1 VERDRAQRAG
11 RAGDP
16 TVAHVNYSFFHST
29 QSFIYFYLRT
39 LEGVR
44 SICLTRA
51 PESPVIETD
60 IPPELR
66 GGFFIYPGRGS
77 RSRLAGRLASW
88 GVALRRFLAARPPR
102 LAEPALAL
110 LNGRVVP
117 RLRGDADPARFL
129 TWSEAIMR
137 RADASLIHAYFGPV
151 GWRSLE
157 LKRRLGVPL
166 VVTFLGDEVAPTL
179 APWWHWW
186 ISAGERHPD
195 WPGRLRELFEG
206 ADLLLAEGPYLRE
219 RLIELG
225 CPPEKVEVQRIAIP
239 VAELPF
245 RARPGNPEAPPVIVF
260 AGRFCEQKGV
270 LEALEAVRRLREAGW
285 DFEFRMIG
293 DDTLTDGGYAARVAA
308 FVREHDL
315 GDRVRMLG
323 FLNHRDY
330 LAEMQRGDIFL
341 HPSVV
346 DSEGRSEGG
355 APTTII
361 EAQALGM
368 PVVATE
374 HCDIPNVTA
383 PGESALLVPE
393 RNCDALAEAL
403 EALLSSPERWEA
415 MGRAGR
421 AHVEANHDI
430 STEAPR
436 LRRRYAELLA
446 GPARRRG
453 PDEAIAHPVE
463 SAGG

>member
-1 VERDRAQRAG
+1 MSVETEPAAVG
-11 RAGDP
+11 GPAEEP
-16 TVAHVNYSFFHST
+16 TVAHLNYSFFHST
-29 QSFIYFYLRT
+29 QSFIYFYLRA

-51 PESPVIETD
+51 PESPVIETEV
-60 IPPELR
+60 PPELR
-66 GGFFIYPGRGS
+66 GNLFTYPDADTRP
-77 RSRLAGRLASW
+77 RLAEQLVRG
-88 GVALRRFLAARPPR
+88 GIALRRFLAARSPR

-129 TWSEAIMR
+129 AWAEAIMWR
-137 RADASLIHAYFGPV
+137 TNTRLIHAYFGPI
-151 GWRSLE
+151 GWRALE

-166 VVTFLGDEVAPTL
+166 VVTFLGDEVAPSV
-179 APWWHWW
+179 APWWDWW
-186 ISAGERHPD
+186 ISSGERHPD
-195 WPGRLRELFEG
+195 WPRRLGELFAD

-219 RLIELG
+219 HLIELG

-239 VAELPF
+239 VSELPF
-245 RARPGNPEAPPVIVF
+245 QPRPRNPGAPPVIVF

-270 LEALEAVRRLREAGW
+270 LYALEAVRRLHGAGE

-293 DDTLTDGGYAARVAA
+293 DDTLTDGSYAAQVGA
-308 FVREHDL
+308 FVRDHDL
-315 GDRVRMLG
+315 GDCVRMLG

-330 LAEMQRGDIFL
+330 LAELERGDIFL

-368 PVVATE
+368 PIVATE
-374 HCDIPNVTA
+374 HCDIPHVTV
-383 PGESALLVPE
+383 PGESAVLVPE
-393 RNCDALAEAL
+393 RDSTALTEAL
-403 EALLSSPERWEA
+403 RSLLSMPGRWEA

-421 AHVEANHDI
+421 RFVEANHDI
-430 STEAPR
+430 ALEAPR
-436 LRRRYAELLA
+436 LGQRYAKLVGA
-446 GPARRRG
+446 GAGSPPPARSARG
-453 PDEAIAHPVE
+453 
-463 SAGG
+463 